1 MKVKRRVDPD
11 AELKALRIRHEN
23 SVNHHKTA
31 LGERQLR
38 TAIAN
43 AEKIRNY
50 QIQYGNLREAH
61 ERLPLGLQGA
71 ASGRLNLLTA
81 VLGSLEKQYPS
92 QIPTGP
98 GPRQAMVAAV
108 QRALN

>member
-31 LGERQLR
+31 LEERKLR
-38 TAIAN
+38 TAIAD

-50 QIQYGNLREAH
+50 QIQYGALREAH

-71 ASGRLNLLTA
+71 AAERLKSLTTALNSMEQKYSGR
-81 VLGSLEKQYPS
+81 
-92 QIPTGP
+92 IPTGP
-98 GPRQAMVAAV
+98 GPRQSRVTAERRLV
-108 QRALN
+108 N